1 MHFNI
6 DGWTKT
12 LVISFCFLNYEWR
25 SMGEEVCY
33 YRHSSS
39 ATQNTAPS
47 GASCTPLLGAG
58 MYAIADSSAQAV
70 FKQPVLILL

>member
-1 MHFNI
+1 
-6 DGWTKT
+6 
-12 LVISFCFLNYEWR
+12 
-25 SMGEEVCY
+25 MGGEVCY

-58 MYAIADSSAQAV
+58 MYAIADSSAQAA
-70 FKQPVLILL
+70 FKQPVLILLWTSGAVTTEGRSQKG